1 MLRMDPYILHSLLA
15 RLKFLQS
22 SSGFHQSDYHTIYPF
37 PKKIIQSLI
46 SQRSELHLHDNT
58 SLRPIWVFP
67 WLWQT
72 EEKASRTASGVIF
85 WSIFQVQLNF
95 LPPQKW
101 PRPGS
106 KSLSQFVAGNTDLVY
121 LEVGRTSWDEKCRE
135 KASLNVR
142 CLTVVRTLRL
152 CTISPP
158 NAQGALNS
166 NTIFSHQKPN
176 NVFPFHAC

>member
-22 SSGFHQSDYHTIYPF
+22 SSGFHQSTYHTIHPF

-72 EEKASRTASGVIF
+72 EEKASWTASGVIF

-121 LEVGRTSWDEKCRE
+121 LEVGRISWDEKV
-135 KASLNVR
+135 KASMSGVWLSWEHWG
-142 CLTVVRTLRL
+142 C
-152 CTISPP
+152 
-158 NAQGALNS
+158 ALYHLPMHKVPWIP
-166 NTIFSHQKPN
+166 TQFS
-176 NVFPFHAC
+176 AS